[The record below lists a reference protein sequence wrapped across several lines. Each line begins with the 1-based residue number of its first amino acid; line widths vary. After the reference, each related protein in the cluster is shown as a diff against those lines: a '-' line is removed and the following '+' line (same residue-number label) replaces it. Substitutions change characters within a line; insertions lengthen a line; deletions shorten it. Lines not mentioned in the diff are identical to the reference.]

1 MLKSL
6 QTIKNI
12 GRITEITGKIV
23 KGISNQ
29 FTVYVNNE
37 YVNAV
42 PLGNLKK
49 QGRLLVGDNVELKK
63 DEFSNNYVITKVF
76 PRFNEIT
83 RPKVTNIDQLLIVI
97 SAVPKPDLYLV
108 DKLIVNAVINNI
120 SPVLVIN
127 KIDLLSKEEINEYI
141 NVYENVVDEIV
152 LASAFEGNVQALKE
166 VLKNKTSVFAG
177 QSAVGKSSLINC
189 IDSSLNQA
197 TNILSRK
204 VERGK
209 HTTRECTIF
218 VLDNNILIAD
228 TPGFS
233 MLELSIK
240 HTELKSYYPEFE
252 NSKCKFA
259 NCNHTTEI
267 GCNIK
272 AKVDNGE
279 IDKDRYNR
287 YVEIFNQ
294 LKEKWEREYD

>member
-1 MLKSL
+1 M
-6 QTIKNI
+6 
-12 GRITEITGKIV
+12 
-23 KGISNQ
+23 
-29 FTVYVNNE
+29 
-37 YVNAV
+37 
-42 PLGNLKK
+42 GNLKK

-63 DEFSNNYVITKVF
+63 DDFSSNYVITKVF

-108 DKLIVNAVINNI
+108 DKLIINAIINNI

-127 KIDLLSKEEINEYI
+127 KIDLLSKEQIDKYVK
-141 NVYENVVDEIV
+141 VYENVVDEIV

-189 IDSSLNQA
+189 VAPTLNQA
-197 TNILSRK
+197 TNILSKK

-218 VLDNNILIAD
+218 VLENDIMIAD

-233 MLELSIK
+233 MLELNIK
-240 HTELKSYYPEFE
+240 HVELKNYYPEFE

-259 NCNHTTEI
+259 NCTHTTEI
-267 GCNIK
+267 GCNVK
-272 AKVDNGE
+272 SLVENGE
-279 IDKDRYNR
+279 IDKDRYDR
-287 YVEIFNQ
+287 YVEIYNQ
-294 LKEKWEREYD
+294 LKQKWEREYD